1 MFYVPGRSRSLP
13 SRKELC
19 VGWVVV
25 FFFFF
30 LREMSVF
37 GLAITL
43 GENYRSV
50 CCKERIFFI
59 MEVRAAAM
67 PHVCVRARNALR
79 KKS

>member
-1 MFYVPGRSRSLP
+1 
-13 SRKELC
+13 
-19 VGWVVV
+19 
-25 FFFFF
+25 
-30 LREMSVF
+30 MSVF

-59 MEVRAAAM
+59 MEMRAAAM
-67 PHVCVRARNALR
+67 PRVCVRARNALR